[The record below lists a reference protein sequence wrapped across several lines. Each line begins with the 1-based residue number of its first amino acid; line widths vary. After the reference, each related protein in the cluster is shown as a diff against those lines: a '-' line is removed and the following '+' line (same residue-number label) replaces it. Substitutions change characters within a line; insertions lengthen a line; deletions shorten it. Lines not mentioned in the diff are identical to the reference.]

1 MLRTIANLS
10 NILVVEDE
18 LVTGMF
24 IREALQ
30 AAGFRVELT
39 ASAEEARQRFETV
52 TADFDAAIIDVGL
65 PGARGDEL
73 VQEIRER
80 RPDLPIIIAT
90 GLTET
95 VLIERLASDPKLLT
109 IDKPYD
115 SHVLVAALAV
125 FDVRPIERPIRSH
138 SGSPNA

>member
-1 MLRTIANLS
+1 MPAPKEIASLT

-24 IREALQ
+24 IQESLE

-39 ASAEEARQRFETV
+39 ASAEEARRRFHTV
-52 TADFDAAIIDVGL
+52 TGDFDAAIIDVGL
-65 PGARGDEL
+65 PDARGDEL

-95 VLIERLASDPKLLT
+95 VLVDRFASDAKLRT

-115 SHVLVAALAV
+115 SHVLLAALAG
-125 FDVRPIERPIRSH
+125 FDVRPIEGPIH
-138 SGSPNA
+138 D